1 MKRLCLIAIASLL
14 LLAPGA
20 ASAGPINL
28 FEVAFNIDG
37 NGYSSIPGFQAH
49 DLDAGSGSPF
59 DVSAF
64 DFSTGLGSIQVKVGG
79 AGSHS
84 VFGFF
89 DLELTGP
96 NNSLFDDLGEVLGS
110 AGPGQGFEIDE
121 PGFAG
126 YPAPLSDIYTH
137 VFGGVLEDVNNLAAP
152 EDVSMALSMLFALN
166 QGEQGVL
173 VFSASATDPGG
184 FRLRQFDQ
192 SGAEVF
198 LSSSLRVV
206 PAPVPEPALMLLL
219 SAAMAGGAVRRFRAR
234 S

>member
-1 MKRLCLIAIASLL
+1 MKRLCLIAFALPLL
-14 LLAPGA
+14 FVPSA
-20 ASAGPINL
+20 ASAGPISL
-28 FEVAFNIDG
+28 FEAAFNVDG
-37 NGYSSIPGFQAH
+37 NGYSSIPGFQSH
-49 DLDAGSGSPF
+49 DLDAGSGAPF

-64 DFSTGLGSIQVKVGG
+64 DFSTGLGSIQVKVNG
-79 AGSHS
+79 AGNHS
-84 VFGFF
+84 VFAFF
-89 DLELTGP
+89 DLELADA
-96 NNSLFDDLGEVLGS
+96 NNSLFDDLGEVLGT

-126 YPAPLSDIYTH
+126 HPAPRSDIYSH

-152 EDVSMALSMLFALN
+152 DDVSMALSMLFALN
-166 QGEQGVL
+166 QGEQGLL

-219 SAAMAGGAVRRFRAR
+219 SAAMAGGAVRRRRAR

>member
-20 ASAGPINL
+20 ASAEPISL
-28 FEVAFNIDG
+28 FEVAFDIDG

-64 DFSTGLGSIQVKVGG
+64 DFLTGLGSIQVTVGG
-79 AGSHS
+79 AGNHT
-84 VFGFF
+84 VVGFF

-96 NNSLFDDLGEVLGS
+96 NNSLSDDLGEVLGS
-110 AGPGQGFEIDE
+110 AGAGQGFEIDE

-126 YPAPLSDIYTH
+126 YPAPLSDIYSN

-152 EDVSMALSMLFALN
+152 DDVSMALSMLFALG

-173 VFSASATDPGG
+173 IFSASATDPGG

-206 PAPVPEPALMLLL
+206 PAPVPEPTIMLLL
-219 SAAMAGGAVRRFRAR
+219 SAAIAGGAMRRSRAR